1 MSSSIILE
9 RSIGDARDIRSS
21 SHMYHPTGQEDIS
34 EQNREEEVQDTE
46 DRELIN
52 DVNDSSILTSDHI
65 ESYPSIIHDEY
76 DDECVQDD
84 AVMAFLH
91 DQPIVVEATSAVAVK
106 SEDVL
111 IVEAKKNIFK
121 FIFTGAICVVIVIV
135 AVMVPLSLTVF
146 KPPIPVKIIT
156 HEPTPSPSVQP
167 SAFRTYSPTTASYTK
182 YVDYL
187 VSSLTVSASSSY
199 HNATELM
206 RTRETPQ
213 HKALEWLFYKDDH
226 LPGGNSQPSNGDDR
240 VVRQRFVQRYVLAV
254 FYFSTS
260 GDGWYSCFAGD
271 TNYCLAR
278 GRNNKSWLFDSECAW
293 FGVSCNDDGWVTS
306 IIFFSNNNKTA
317 LGNNLIGTISEELSE
332 LTNLTRF
339 ILRFNEELTHV
350 IPKSFEYLSNLSIL
364 SLSYNG
370 LHDNLDMT
378 FLTNLT
384 KLTILD
390 LSNNN
395 FQKHIP
401 PFFGTFAKIE
411 RLSLNSNF
419 LTGSLP
425 SELGKLSKLIKLD
438 ISDNFLTGTVP
449 GSFGINLK
457 DLDLSKNDLTG
468 EITFCDS
475 VNKLDKYTVSI
486 DCDELKCN
494 CCDC

>member
-91 DQPIVVEATSAVAVK
+91 DQPIVVEAISAVAVK

-271 TNYCLAR
+271 INYCLAR

-306 IIFFSNNNKTA
+306 IIFCEFIFFAHGIKRSNA
-317 LGNNLIGTISEELSE
+317 LFDE
-332 LTNLTRF
+332 R
-339 ILRFNEELTHV
+339 
-350 IPKSFEYLSNLSIL
+350 YLYHLPFCMFRYYR
-364 SLSYNG
+364 SLS
-370 LHDNLDMT
+370 
-378 FLTNLT
+378 
-384 KLTILD
+384 K
-390 LSNNN
+390 
-395 FQKHIP
+395 
-401 PFFGTFAKIE
+401 
-411 RLSLNSNF
+411 
-419 LTGSLP
+419 
-425 SELGKLSKLIKLD
+425 
-438 ISDNFLTGTVP
+438 
-449 GSFGINLK
+449 
-457 DLDLSKNDLTG
+457 
-468 EITFCDS
+468 
-475 VNKLDKYTVSI
+475 
-486 DCDELKCN
+486 
-494 CCDC
+494 